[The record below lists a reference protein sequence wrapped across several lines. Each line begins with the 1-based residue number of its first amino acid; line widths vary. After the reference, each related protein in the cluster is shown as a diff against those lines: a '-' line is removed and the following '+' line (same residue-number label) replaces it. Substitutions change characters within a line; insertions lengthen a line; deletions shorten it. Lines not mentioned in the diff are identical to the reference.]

1 MACSRAHVSQ
11 GNLSWLR
18 AYVLSAKNVDNDEY
32 ETLQAERSGTRLGG
46 MPEPGGT
53 RLDGGRIST
62 GNAPDWDGRCT
73 KLVPRTGTYVR
84 NEPDQARPDY
94 VRRLDDDD
102 DDDADDADDDWL
114 SASPSIIPI

>member
-46 MPEPGGT
+46 MPEPSGS

-62 GNAPDWDGRCT
+62 GNVPDWDRRCT
-73 KLVPRTGTYVR
+73 KLVPRTGTYVM
-84 NEPDQARPDY
+84 NQTRPDPT
-94 VRRLDDDD
+94 RLDDDDD
-102 DDDADDADDDWL
+102 DDDADDDDDWL
-114 SASPSIIPI
+114 SASCWLRASC